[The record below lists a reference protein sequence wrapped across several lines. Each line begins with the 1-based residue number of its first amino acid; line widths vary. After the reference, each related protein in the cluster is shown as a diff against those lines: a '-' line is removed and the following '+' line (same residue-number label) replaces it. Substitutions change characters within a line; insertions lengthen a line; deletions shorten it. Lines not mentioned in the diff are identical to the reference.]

1 MDIKDIVTIV
11 VALGV
16 IGGVI
21 FKFRSNKKK
30 KDSNNKNTKNT
41 INQNNISGGNSYQA
55 GRDNNVK

>member
-1 MDIKDIVTIV
+1 MDVKDIVTIV

-30 KDSNNKNTKNT
+30 KDSNNKNT